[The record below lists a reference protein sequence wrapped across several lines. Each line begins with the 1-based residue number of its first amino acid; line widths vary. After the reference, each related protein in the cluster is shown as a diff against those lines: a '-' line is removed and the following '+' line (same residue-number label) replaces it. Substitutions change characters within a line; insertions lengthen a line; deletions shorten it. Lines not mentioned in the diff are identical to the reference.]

1 MKLLKLI
8 PAAAIALTS
17 FATFEAKAMKICVYN
32 NAGFDMRFWVKRIQN
47 YPYSKA
53 TGYYGAGQT
62 NCIKMSDI
70 PVNVGQS
77 YNVYYQWST
86 HEYGEKSSCAKNKTR
101 QSSDSGTTKTYTVS
115 GTTTNSSCEL

>member
-32 NAGFDMRFWVKRIQN
+32 NAGFAMRFKVWRTSNWN
-47 YPYSKA
+47 YNKA
-53 TGYYGAGQT
+53 TGYYSAGQT

-77 YNVYYQWST
+77 YTVYYQTSVDDNGS
-86 HEYGEKSSCAKNKTR
+86 YCAKNKTR

-115 GTTTNSSCEL
+115 GISSNSSCEL

>member
-70 PVNVGQS
+70 PVNVGQTYS
-77 YNVYYQWST
+77 VYYQPSVDDT
-86 HEYGEKSSCAKNKTR
+86 GSACAKNKTR

>member
-32 NAGFDMRFWVKRIQN
+32 NAGFDMRFWVKRTSQK

-70 PVNVGQS
+70 PVNFGQS
-77 YNVYYQWST
+77 YSVYYQPSVDDT
-86 HEYGEKSSCAKNKTR
+86 GSPCAKNKTR

-115 GTTTNSSCEL
+115 GTTNNSSCEL

>member
-32 NAGFDMRFWVKRIQN
+32 NASFSLRMTVSSNRSFKKSSY
-47 YPYSKA
+47 YP
-53 TGYYGAGQT
+53 AGQT
-62 NCIKMSDI
+62 TCIKMSDV
-70 PVNVGQS
+70 PVNVGDS
-77 YNVYYQWST
+77 YDVKYADISST
-86 HEYGEKSSCAKNKTR
+86 EGKYCAENKTR

-115 GTTTNSSCEL
+115 GISSNSSCEL

>member
-17 FATFEAKAMKICVYN
+17 FATLEAKAMKICVYN
-32 NAGFDMRFWVKRIQN
+32 NAGFVMRFYVINTNRN
-47 YPYSKA
+47 FSKA
-53 TGYYGAGQT
+53 TGYYDAGQT

-77 YNVYYQWST
+77 YSVYYQSSVDDT
-86 HEYGEKSSCAKNKTR
+86 GSSCAKNKTR

>member
-32 NAGFDMRFWVKRIQN
+32 NAGFDMRFWVKRTTQ

-53 TGYYGAGQT
+53 TGYYSAGQT

-77 YNVYYQWST
+77 YSVYYQSSVDDT
-86 HEYGEKSSCAKNKTR
+86 GSSCAKNKTR
-101 QSSDSGTTKTYTVS
+101 QSSDSGTTKA
-115 GTTTNSSCEL
+115 L

>member
-77 YNVYYQWST
+77 YSVYYQPSDDT
-86 HEYGEKSSCAKNKTR
+86 EAYCAKNKTR